1 VKGAAAALAGAVLFF
16 LGVLSAASDG
26 GRVSPPPAI
35 PLGEQRSVPPATA
48 SATPATGPAAEP
60 APPGQGGPGSIGGDP
75 SSVPPAGGEPPAP
88 GGSGGVEEV
97 GGQVDCVDV
106 GPGPGDGSCPP
117 GQAKKA
123 VDPPKDKKGDG
134 DGRQ

>member
-1 VKGAAAALAGAVLFF
+1 VKGAVAALAGAVLFF

-35 PLGEQRSVPPATA
+35 PLGEQPSVQPATA
-48 SATPATGPAAEP
+48 SGTPAPGPAT
-60 APPGQGGPGSIGGDP
+60 PGQGAPGSTGGNP
-75 SSVPPAGGEPPAP
+75 SSVPPAGEEPPVP

-134 DGRQ
+134 DGPQ